1 MISYDLLFYCRRILT
16 MEWVTGV
23 KLTTLPAEEVRE
35 LVGVGQ
41 EAFLVQL
48 LEVGFFHGDPHPGNL
63 LKVRHVMLLCVMSFC
78 YVSRGM
84 FSIKAACSCWRWA
97 SSTAIHTPETCSR

>member
-1 MISYDLLFYCRRILT
+1 

-23 KLTTLPAEEVRE
+23 KLTTLPAEEIRA

-48 LEVGFFHGDPHPGNL
+48 LEVGFIHGDPHPGA
-63 LKVRHVMLLCVMSFC
+63 
-78 YVSRGM
+78 RGGGG
-84 FSIKAACSCWRWA
+84 RV
-97 SSTAIHTPETCSR
+97 

>member
-1 MISYDLLFYCRRILT
+1 

-23 KLTTLPAEEVRE
+23 KLTTLEPAEIRS

-48 LEVGFFHGDPHPGNL
+48 LEVGFLHGDPHPGE
-63 LKVRHVMLLCVMSFC
+63 
-78 YVSRGM
+78 
-84 FSIKAACSCWRWA
+84 
-97 SSTAIHTPETCSR
+97 SSPRA

>member
-1 MISYDLLFYCRRILT
+1 

-23 KLTTLPAEEVRE
+23 KLTTLPSDEIRR

-48 LEVGFFHGDPHPGNL
+48 LEIGFFHGE
-63 LKVRHVMLLCVMSFC
+63 R
-78 YVSRGM
+78 
-84 FSIKAACSCWRWA
+84 A
-97 SSTAIHTPETCSR
+97 

>member
-1 MISYDLLFYCRRILT
+1 M
-16 MEWVTGV
+16 
-23 KLTTLPAEEVRE
+23 KLTTLPSDEIRD

-63 LKVRHVMLLCVMSFC
+63 LKVRTKGVREKGWAYCFLS
-78 YVSRGM
+78 
-84 FSIKAACSCWRWA
+84 A
-97 SSTAIHTPETCSR
+97 SSPRQGGGEREGGGTHTQATLLKVRKEGVLSGTAEVCKR